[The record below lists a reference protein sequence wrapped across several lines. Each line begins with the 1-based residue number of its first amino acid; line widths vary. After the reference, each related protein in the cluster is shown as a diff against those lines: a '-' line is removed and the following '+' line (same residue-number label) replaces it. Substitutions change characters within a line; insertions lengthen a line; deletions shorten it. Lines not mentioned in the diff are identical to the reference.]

1 MTNPARH
8 LADAILAVA
17 LLETLPVAARTP
29 TRSGTRSPCRCAGA
43 ATGVADDK
51 SDQPSFADRVQERSG
66 EGLQEGAGG
75 EAALRVLTGGPRTD
89 HA

>member
-1 MTNPARH
+1 MSAP
-8 LADAILAVA
+8 
-17 LLETLPVAARTP
+17 PVADRGNL
-29 TRSGTRSPCRCAGA
+29 RQSPLGRERVAVLDRRVDVRRA

-51 SDQPSFADRVQERSG
+51 RDQLSFADRVQERSG

-75 EAALRVLTGGPRTD
+75 EAALRVLTVGPCTD